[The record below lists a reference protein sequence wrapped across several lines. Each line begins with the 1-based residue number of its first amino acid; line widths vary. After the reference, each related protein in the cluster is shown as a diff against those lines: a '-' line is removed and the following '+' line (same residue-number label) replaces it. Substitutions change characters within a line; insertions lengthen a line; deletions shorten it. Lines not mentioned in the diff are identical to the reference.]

1 MLTFDTASKWLSVL
15 AASLLISNAADAQ
28 PWTYD
33 FGTATGTH
41 PINSASTSF
50 LTGLPSGGGT
60 YRVRTGTGGGTIVL
74 ANPGTSLGSGSELQ
88 INSSSSTSTN
98 KFGVYDWS
106 SPSTVAYVKYKV
118 RTTSSANGNL
128 NFTFGANTLASDNNG
143 YTNQYNISLTSLTIT
158 YNSGAISSVVR
169 RNSGSNSTITGSGLA
184 KDTDQAIEIYAS
196 NSAGTEVYHRG
207 GTDYT
212 LDPQSWDLW
221 VDGNK
226 ISPAQG
232 WPKAGTWASGNNISG
247 FGFFAESST
256 GNAAVFYIDD
266 LEYSN
271 AFPVGSS
278 NTSVQFVSTG
288 STVSEAAGTSNL
300 ALAITNPSTTSAT
313 TVTINATGATGR
325 ITGYSTTVTFP
336 ANTSANQNCVVSLN
350 DDALCNGTGNVTF
363 TITGISG
370 GQGTP
375 AIGTNIAHVLS
386 VTDNETAV
394 DPTATA
400 ATGIGYGGFT
410 ANWNA
415 VSGATGYFLD
425 VSTSSTF
432 AAPPASMLVKW
443 DFPSASADNVAD
455 GGIAANTSRTISTN
469 STGTIS
475 YVAGSLGAPDQAI
488 SNTGWDSGSGSKA
501 WQVDFTSL
509 GYFGLSISSKQ
520 QSSNTGPADFKVQYR
535 IGTGGTWTDVT
546 GGAITVANNFTS
558 GVVSN
563 LSLPAACD
571 NQAQVFLRWIMTSN
585 TAVNGGTVAGAGTS
599 RIDDIVV
606 NAANSP
612 SYVAGY
618 ENLSVGNVTSYGVT
632 GLNPLTTYHYRVR
645 SAGGCSTGA
654 NSNTISASTTAVPT
668 YYSRATGGVNDPIW
682 SDTPSGSAGAATWSS
697 ASDMVIQSGDAVTIN
712 ANTTIK
718 SLTVESGGALAI
730 DANRFLKATAGTNT
744 IQGTLNAADNSRL
757 EISEGTSATLAISG
771 TASFWD
777 FTAGMTTGVTVTGNM
792 DIRGTLQV
800 DDGDLD
806 ATGANVTL
814 RSTAS
819 YTGRLG
825 PIGTGASYSGNLK
838 IERHI
843 PAGATNWRLLGS
855 PLENQQVVHWQ
866 DDFITAGYPGSQY
879 PNFPGGA
886 QPNWPSIRWYDETN
900 TGASDNDGLQGVT
913 NQLQALT
920 PGQGFATW
928 CGDNLVSTNAF
939 TIDLGPEAPVVGPV
953 TLPMSFTDSGNPT
966 ADGWNLVANPL
977 PSPVDF
983 SSISRGANVED
994 YVTFY
999 NPANG
1004 NTAVFDLGL
1013 NFGTNGATSTIQS
1026 MQGFFLKATGSAVT
1040 TVIDESDKVAG
1051 NGGGM
1056 FGGSFGSVP
1065 PALRL
1070 QLSTSANAWKDEAG
1084 IVFHAGAPGHDA
1096 QDVLKYSL
1104 SANGAPRISTLA
1116 GSQPVAINAFGS
1128 LSSDMAIP
1136 VMVQAGTNG
1145 THTITVSAQGE
1156 FGISCITLEDLVTG
1170 TVTAMTDGA
1179 SYSFNLTTS
1188 ADPSTPRFMIRASAP
1203 ALLYAEDATCGGMP
1217 NGQASIVAQGGPH
1230 DITWMNLAGE
1240 TLLVQ
1245 NGIANGVATI
1255 TGLGAGSYTVSVTT
1269 VGCGTITR
1277 EFAID
1282 APFVLEATAA
1292 VTNATCADAND
1303 GRIDLLP
1310 LGGTA
1315 PYAYLWNDA
1324 AASTTEDLTAAP
1336 GTYSVTITDAN
1347 GCTWTSSGLTI
1358 ANGGPVAEMT
1368 AAPATALVNEPVQFL
1383 AADADGSYFWSF
1395 GDGNS
1400 STAQDPVHTYT
1411 FPGTY
1416 TVVLSV
1422 DNGLCADA
1430 VTADITVE
1438 LSTGAA
1444 EAAVRA
1450 HRAWA
1455 TPQGIVV
1462 EHAFGGKA
1470 AVQVELLDA
1479 TGRLAFARRAT
1490 AERMVLPA
1498 DGLASGLWFVRL
1510 TSGDSRHT
1518 LRVPLTR

>member
-1 MLTFDTASKWLSVL
+1 MRFSTLHRAAVATFLAILLPQVITAQLFQQTFGSSTTVSDYVNATPSNGQWNAIATSGVNVVISINTGGSNNKLRYARTGGNSGNYARTANFSPTPGTLMYRFDLTLSGNSAATTTAALLQLGSGFSTANTAE
-15 AASLLISNAADAQ
+15 AAGNVHNRIGLNI
-28 PWTYD
+28 
-33 FGTATGTH
+33 TATAGEFQVRDVAGGT
-41 PINSASTSF
+41 NSASF
-50 LTGLPSGGGT
+50 SGT
-60 YRVRTGTGGGTIVL
+60 QTVL
-74 ANPGTSLGSGSELQ
+74 WV
-88 INSSSSTSTN
+88 TN
-98 KFGVYDWS
+98 
-106 SPSTVAYVKYKV
+106 
-118 RTTSSANGNL
+118 
-128 NFTFGANTLASDNNG
+128 
-143 YTNQYNISLTSLTIT
+143 
-158 YNSGAISSVVR
+158 NSGAAINYR
-169 RNSGSNSTITGSGLA
+169 APDGTQEALA
-184 KDTDQAIEIYAS
+184 DDRFDVWV
-196 NSAGTEVYHRG
+196 GTTKVFNE
-207 GTDYT
+207 
-212 LDPQSWDLW
+212 
-221 VDGNK
+221 
-226 ISPAQG
+226 
-232 WPKAGTWASGNNISG
+232 
-247 FGFFAESST
+247 
-256 GNAAVFYIDD
+256 GNAQTATQSLSNIKLVFNNGTGTFDFDNFLID
-266 LEYSN
+266 
-271 AFPVGSS
+271 PVPPI
-278 NTSVQFVSTG
+278 VS
-288 STVSEAAGTSNL
+288 A
-300 ALAITNPSTTSAT
+300 SA
-313 TVTINATGATGR
+313 ATGAAPYSFVANWTALSGV
-325 ITGYSTTVTFP
+325 TGYS
-336 ANTSANQNCVVSLN
+336 
-350 DDALCNGTGNVTF
+350 
-363 TITGISG
+363 
-370 GQGTP
+370 
-375 AIGTNIAHVLS
+375 
-386 VTDNETAV
+386 
-394 DPTATA
+394 
-400 ATGIGYGGFT
+400 
-410 ANWNA
+410 
-415 VSGATGYFLD
+415 LD
-425 VSTSSTF
+425 VSTSPTF
-432 AAPPASMLVKW
+432 
-443 DFPSASADNVAD
+443 
-455 GGIAANTSRTISTN
+455 
-469 STGTIS
+469 
-475 YVAGSLGAPDQAI
+475 
-488 SNTGWDSGSGSKA
+488 
-501 WQVDFTSL
+501 
-509 GYFGLSISSKQ
+509 SS
-520 QSSNTGPADFKVQYR
+520 F
-535 IGTGGTWTDVT
+535 VT
-546 GGAITVANNFTS
+546 GYNN
-558 GVVSN
+558 
-563 LSLPAACD
+563 LY
-571 NQAQVFLRWIMTSN
+571 I
-585 TAVNGGTVAGAGTS
+585 AGAGT
-599 RIDDIVV
+599 
-606 NAANSP
+606 
-612 SYVAGY
+612 
-618 ENLSVGNVTSYGVT
+618 TSHTVT
-632 GLNPLTTYHYRVR
+632 GLSPLTTYYYRVR
-645 SAGGCSTGA
+645 GTSSYSVGSFSGA
-654 NSNTISASTTAVPT
+654 NSSTITTNTTAVPV
-668 YYSRATGGVNDPIW
+668 YYSRATGNVNDPIW
-682 SDTPSGSAGAATWSS
+682 SDTPTGTAGAATWSS

-718 SLTVESGGALAI
+718 SLTVESGATLAI

-757 EISEGTSATLAISG
+757 EITEGTSASLAITG

-806 ATGANVTL
+806 VTGANVTL

-825 PIGTGASYSGNLK
+825 SIGTGASYSGDLK

-855 PLENQQVVHWQ
+855 PVENQQVVHWQ

-900 TGASDNDGLQGVT
+900 TGPTDNDGLQGVS
-913 NQLQALT
+913 NQLQALNA
-920 PGQGFATW
+920 GQGFAAW
-928 CGDNLVSTNAF
+928 CGDNLFTTNAF

-953 TLPMSFTDSGNPT
+953 TLPMSYTSTGNPT

-983 SSISRGANVED
+983 SSISRGADVED
-994 YVTFY
+994 YITFY

-1004 NTAVFDLGL
+1004 NTAVYDLSL
-1013 NFGTNGATSTIQS
+1013 NFGTNGATTTIQS
-1026 MQGFFLKATGSAVT
+1026 MQGFFLKAIGSAVT
-1040 TVIDESDKVAG
+1040 TVIDESDKVAD

-1056 FGGSFGSVP
+1056 FGGSFGEVP

-1070 QLSTSANAWKDEAG
+1070 QLSNSANAWKDEAG

-1116 GSQPVAINAFGS
+1116 GSQPVAINAYGT

-1136 VMVQAGTNG
+1136 VVVQAGANG

-1156 FGISCITLEDLVTG
+1156 FGITCITLEDLVTG
-1170 TVTAMTDGA
+1170 TITPMVDGA
-1179 SYSFNLTTS
+1179 SYSFNLTTT
-1188 ADPSTPRFMIRASAP
+1188 ADPSAPRFIIRASAP
-1203 ALLYAEDATCGGMP
+1203 ALLYAEDATCSGTP

-1245 NGIANGVATI
+1245 NGIANGVATL
-1255 TGLGAGSYTVSVTT
+1255 TGLGAGSYIVSVTT
-1269 VGCGTITR
+1269 AGCGTITR

-1303 GRIDLLP
+1303 GSIDLLP

-1315 PYAYLWNDA
+1315 PYAFLWNDA
-1324 AASTTEDLTAAP
+1324 AASTTEDLTAGP

-1347 GCTWTSSGLTI
+1347 GCTWTSSGLAI
-1358 ANGGPVAEMT
+1358 ANDGPVAEMT

-1383 AADADGSYFWSF
+1383 AADVDGSYFWSF

-1430 VTADITVE
+1430 VSADITVE
-1438 LSTGAA
+1438 LSTGTA
-1444 EAAVRA
+1444 EAVVRT

-1462 EHAFGGKA
+1462 EHAFGGQA

-1498 DGLASGLWFVRL
+1498 DGLSNGLWFVRL
-1510 TSGDSRHT
+1510 TSGDSRYT